1 MDIVSNL
8 ADEKLSL
15 LFNLQPLKHSQH
27 NKGTSVR
34 QTRCPENS
42 THLYTQ
48 RGMYRYK
55 QALQPWTRQRSQ
67 VQLQPPPP
75 SPSLGAESARSA
87 DPESKGRAH
96 RLRAPGGDTSNTGRD
111 KASVTPEAQ
120 GAIRRVWSNLNAV
133 EGEKAS
139 VTRERQ
145 RQRGERE
152 NPNLVP

>member
-1 MDIVSNL
+1 M

-48 RGMYRYK
+48 RGMYRDKLYNPGHGRG
-55 QALQPWTRQRSQ
+55 ARCNPAPRHPR
-67 VQLQPPPP
+67 PP
-75 SPSLGAESARSA
+75 LGAESARSA

-133 EGEKAS
+133 EGEKG
-139 VTRERQ
+139 Q
-145 RQRGERE
+145 CNQRGRGSAGKR